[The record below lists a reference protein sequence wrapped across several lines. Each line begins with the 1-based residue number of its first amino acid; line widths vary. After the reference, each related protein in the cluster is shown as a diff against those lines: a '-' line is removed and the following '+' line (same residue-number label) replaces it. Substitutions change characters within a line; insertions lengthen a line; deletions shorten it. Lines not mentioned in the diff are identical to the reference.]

1 MVLSAIISE
10 KLMEEIMALITLI
23 VGLIIGYLSNVVAMK
38 ISFKQRTIDNKI
50 KIYDLLICKWVE
62 MRNHIYH
69 FENEAQD
76 NPNKWLE
83 FDKIY
88 AYTQTYIGEAFLV
101 TDEQQLVED
110 INSFNEKF
118 YRTEWYNFPLE
129 NINIKMEE
137 FKAEG
142 IALINRMKKDIH
154 ESTKLNLA
162 DFMHIFGFSC
172 KNR

>member
-1 MVLSAIISE
+1 MS
-10 KLMEEIMALITLI
+10 LITLI

-50 KIYDLLICKWVE
+50 KVYDLLICKWVE

-69 FENEAQD
+69 FENKDQENA
-76 NPNKWLE
+76 NKWLE

-101 TDEQQLVED
+101 TDNQQLVED

-129 NINIKMEE
+129 GINSKIEE

-142 IALINRMKKDIH
+142 ISLINRMKKDIH
-154 ESTKLNLA
+154 DSTKLNLA
-162 DFMHIFGFSC
+162 DFSHIFSFSF